1 VDKIV
6 STHKLAK
13 SLFHRGMQRSLWNP
27 TIGTFR
33 AFITFIF
40 LVRIAADIFI
50 VVNIAGKGAQINT
63 VQIASVILV
72 FLAAYAV
79 CIESL
84 ATFRVSFAL
93 PQLSFIDITP
103 GARRF
108 KNRFLRHVAI
118 YRPMN
123 IVIMAFILIAAVL
136 FSAVS
141 GSWST
146 IAIRALVVL
155 CCVLAG
161 ATAIISVASRIRPG
175 RSDLQIFEIL
185 FLLILI
191 ALNPDIRSYND
202 QVVIIFSGFYISFEK
217 TWQVG
222 TAIGLVTS
230 GVLAVLLLTKIR
242 PVFGTYFRRRTTFSP
257 MEGWYWRFVRVKN
270 WVLYYLIVIPM
281 LISELIPRGTSRWV
295 LILFEILTAVSY
307 LYFIA
312 SSENSLREKWRY
324 SLFEKGNVRLIM
336 KSGMIHIVLMLVP
349 VAVYFAV
356 K

>member
-1 VDKIV
+1 
-6 STHKLAK
+6 
-13 SLFHRGMQRSLWNP
+13 MQRSLWNP

-50 VVNIAGKGAQINT
+50 VVSITGKGGQINT

-103 GARRF
+103 NAHRF
-108 KNRFLRHVAI
+108 KNRFLRHIAI

-123 IVIMAFILIAAVL
+123 IVIVTFILIAAVL
-136 FSAVS
+136 LSAVS
-141 GSWST
+141 DSSSA

-161 ATAIISVASRIRPG
+161 ASAIISVASRIRPG

-191 ALNPDIRSYND
+191 ALNPDIRPYSG
-202 QVVIIFSGFYISFEK
+202 QVVIIFSGFYISFER

-222 TAIGLVTS
+222 AAIGLVTLA
-230 GVLAVLLLTKIR
+230 VLGVLLLTKIR
-242 PVFGTYFRRRTTFSP
+242 PVFGTFFRSRTTFSP

-270 WVLYYLIVIPM
+270 WGLYYLIVIPM
-281 LISELIPRGTSRWV
+281 LISELIPRGTSRLA

-324 SLFEKGNVRLIM
+324 SLFEKGNIKLII
-336 KSGMIHIVLMLVP
+336 KSAIIHIVLMLIP
-349 VAVYFAV
+349 AAVFFAV